1 MASADEETLYDALYP
16 HPSENMEQ
24 SLKRSGKI
32 YKKILDYIEETKI
45 QYRKRLEDLFLCI
58 SACHYAYHSQK
69 TGVRIE
75 LVFTRVEWLMRTYDD
90 EKRHKQLVSEILKVV
105 KFED

>member
-1 MASADEETLYDALYP
+1 
-16 HPSENMEQ
+16 MEQ

-45 QYRKRLEDLFLCI
+45 QYQKRLEDLFFCI
-58 SACHYAYHSQK
+58 SACHYAYNSQK

-75 LVFTRVEWLMRTYDD
+75 AVFARVAWLMDMYDD